1 MKKLKEIFIGTFF
14 MFGLII
20 FGMFIS
26 SLFFNV
32 EEGDIFYWKKSFLSV
47 MITSFIFSL
56 FMPAIITK
64 VNQKFINKDK

>member
-20 FGMFIS
+20 FFMFIS

-56 FMPAIITK
+56 FMPTIISK
-64 VNQKFINKDK
+64 VNDQFINKNK